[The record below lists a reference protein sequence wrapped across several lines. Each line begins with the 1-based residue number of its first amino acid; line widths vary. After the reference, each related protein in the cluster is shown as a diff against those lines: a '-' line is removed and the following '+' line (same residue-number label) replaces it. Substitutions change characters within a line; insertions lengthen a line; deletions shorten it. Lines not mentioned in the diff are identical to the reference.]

1 MSPNFTAGLVARSL
15 LVLLFCVVFV
25 VAVFIAGASLHDPDT
40 CWLMALG
47 RLIVETGKLPA
58 QDPFSFTMGM
68 FPEKKFVLYQWLTEV
83 LFFLSY
89 KAGDLVGL
97 LMLTAL
103 VLSASFIS
111 IPLALARK
119 IGAPGVFSVVG
130 TILLVLSA
138 FFHFL
143 ARPEIFSY
151 LLLSIY
157 VACSHFFLRNRQL
170 SRIDWIAVTVYGGLM
185 ILWCNLHSGFA
196 LGLIF
201 LTVFTLVTSAAT
213 FLKERQLNALNKTA
227 IASTVAAFLA
237 TFVNP
242 YGVGLWDYLP
252 KLFFSPVN
260 HRIDELRP
268 LKVADFFEVTY
279 YPFFILAG
287 LCICAAV
294 RALRA
299 KIDGEGEPR
308 GQVLFAAV
316 SIIGWSIAGFFCRR
330 LIPFAAI
337 QIMAEGCFLL
347 SLLKKEGPGFWNSV
361 NERLDGAYSP
371 RGFMWFLTIAVFS
384 GLGVYFVTSRIAPPT
399 LPQSSQSVQP
409 PFQAI
414 EYLKKNPLEGNL
426 FNGPHFG
433 DAMIWHMQPAPKVFI
448 DTRFD
453 MYGAEIVN
461 AYEVAYNCREK
472 WEEVLREYKIQ
483 SIFLRPD
490 SELVKRLRTNSEWMV
505 VYEDKDAVVLAKKG
519 Q

>member
-83 LFFLSY
+83 SFFLSY
-89 KAGDLVGL
+89 KAGGLVGL

-103 VLSASFIS
+103 VLTASFIS

-119 IGAPGVFSVVG
+119 IGAPGVFAVVG

-157 VACSHFFLRNRQL
+157 VACSHFFLRNREL
-170 SRIDWIAVTVYGGLM
+170 SKIDWIAVTVFGGAM
-185 ILWCNLHSGFA
+185 ALWCNLHSGFA

-201 LTVFTLVTSAAT
+201 LTVFTIITSAST
-213 FLKERQLNALNKTA
+213 YYKKRQLSALNTTA
-227 IASTVAAFLA
+227 IASTVAAFGA
-237 TFVNP
+237 TFLNP
-242 YGVGLWDYLP
+242 YGVGLWEYLP

-260 HRIDELRP
+260 HRIDELQP
-268 LKVADFFEVTY
+268 LKLADFFEVTY
-279 YPFFILAG
+279 YPFFILSA
-287 LCICAAV
+287 LCIWAAV
-294 RALRA
+294 QALRA
-299 KIDGEGEPR
+299 KVEIKQGPR

-316 SIIGWSIAGFFCRR
+316 LIIGWSIAGFFCRR

-337 QIMAEGCFLL
+337 QIMAEGCFLFA
-347 SLLKKEGPGFWNSV
+347 LLKTEGVGFWSSV
-361 NERLDGAYSP
+361 NERLDKAYSP
-371 RGFMWFLTIAVFS
+371 SGFMWFLTIAVFS

-409 PFQAI
+409 PFKAI
-414 EYLKKNPLEGNL
+414 DYLKKNPVAGNL

-472 WEEVLREYKIQ
+472 WEDVLQSYKIQ
-483 SIFLRPD
+483 TVFLRPD
-490 SELVKRLRTNSEWMV
+490 SELVKRLRMSNEWKI
-505 VYEDKDAVVLAKKG
+505 VYEDKDAVLLAKEKN
-519 Q
+519 